1 MRDAKM
7 ASTTSLTSPFGN
19 RPLAIKEIVSE
30 AEGFKWDPAIPM
42 KFWLRTANMLFL
54 EGRSYLSDGNFA
66 QAYLIYM
73 RYLDLVT
80 NKLPKHPGAKN
91 PEERRALHELYKSLD
106 DVMSNLEKIK
116 PIIEKDYNVWLA
128 RSKKQGRQKQEAIRP
143 KPNTP
148 LTYEER
154 ASRDP
159 ALSST
164 HRLLSA
170 GENRELAIELAL
182 KEFRRRDTNRGVSR
196 TTGVLHE
203 EQQSKRDVGFW
214 NNLTNEIAAR
224 QAEDEEI
231 FRRNM
236 ESTRRELDGDGSDY
250 TNDIPRRDS
259 RSSAATSPLTN
270 YRYPSIAPSQPIR
283 YEPDHVHARKP
294 SAPQPLRPPK
304 EDIFH
309 LREISPSHT
318 PVPELPAKVQ
328 VSPERTLPTTQ
339 TFQELPTPPP
349 KIREASPVPQEQ
361 QRLTFKPAAYLESGE
376 PLRSIFL
383 PSQLRHKFLS
393 IAAEKT
399 RRGLEMCGIL
409 CGTAVKNALFV
420 RCLLIPEQTSTSD
433 TCETENENTML
444 EYCMDNDLIILGWI
458 HTHPTQTCFMSSR
471 DLHTQSGYQI
481 MLPESIA
488 IVCAPSFEPSY
499 GIFRLTKPPGLD
511 YILGC
516 TQTSTFHPH
525 AIDNLYTKAQSPPG
539 HVYET
544 DKLEFDVHD
553 LRPGA
558 RNSTVQHKNF

>member
-1 MRDAKM
+1 M
-7 ASTTSLTSPFGN
+7 APTDPMSSSAN
-19 RPLAIKEIVSE
+19 RPLAIKEIVGE
-30 AEGFKWDPAIPM
+30 AEGFKWDPAIPL
-42 KFWLRTANMLFL
+42 KFWLRTANTLFL

-80 NKLPKHPGAKN
+80 KRLPKHPSARA
-91 PEERRALHELYKSLD
+91 PEEKRALNELYKSLG
-106 DVMSNLEKIK
+106 DVMSHLERIK
-116 PIIEKDYNVWLA
+116 PIIEQDYNAWQA
-128 RSKKQGRQKQEAIRP
+128 QSKKRGRQRQEASNS
-143 KPNTP
+143 KSKSP

-164 HRLLSA
+164 HRLLNA
-170 GENRELAIELAL
+170 GDYQDLAVELAER
-182 KEFRRRDTNRGVSR
+182 EFRRRDTDRSATRKTGVSHGEDTR
-196 TTGVLHE
+196 GA
-203 EQQSKRDVGFW
+203 GFW
-214 NNLTNEIAAR
+214 NNWTTELADK
-224 QAEDEEI
+224 QAEDEEL
-231 FRRNM
+231 FRRQM
-236 ESTRRELDGDGSDY
+236 ESMRKTLDGDESGY
-250 TNDIPRRDS
+250 TNNIPRKHS
-259 RSSAATSPLTN
+259 RPSSIASPSAS
-270 YRYPSIAPSQPIR
+270 YRYPSISPSQPIQ
-283 YEPDHVHARKP
+283 YEAEHAHARKP
-294 SAPQPLRPPK
+294 ATPQPLRPPK
-304 EDIFH
+304 EEVF
-309 LREISPSHT
+309 RRPETSPSHT
-318 PVPELPAKVQ
+318 PAPELPAKVHT
-328 VSPERTLPTTQ
+328 SPGRTLPTPETS
-339 TFQELPTPPP
+339 QELPTLPP
-349 KIREASPVPQEQ
+349 KIREESPVPQKEQ

-376 PLRSIFL
+376 PLRSVFL
-383 PSQLRHKFLS
+383 PSQLRNRFLS
-393 IAAEKT
+393 IAAENT

-481 MLPESIA
+481 MMPESIA

-525 AIDNLYTKAQSPPG
+525 AMDNLYTKAQSPPG

-544 DKLEFDVHD
+544 DKLEFNVHD

>member
-1 MRDAKM
+1 M
-7 ASTTSLTSPFGN
+7 ASTTPTSPTPFAN

-30 AEGFKWDPAIPM
+30 AEGFKWDPAIPL
-42 KFWLRTANMLFL
+42 KFWLRTANTLFL

-80 NKLPKHPGAKN
+80 NRLPKHPGARN
-91 PEERRALHELYKSLD
+91 PEERRALHELYKSLE
-106 DVMSNLEKIK
+106 DVMSNLERIK
-116 PIIEKDYNVWLA
+116 PIIEEDYNAWLA
-128 RSKKQGRQKQEAIRP
+128 RSKRQGRQKQEASYP
-143 KPNTP
+143 KSKSP

-164 HRLLSA
+164 HRLLDA
-170 GENRELAIELAL
+170 GDYQDLAVELAER
-182 KEFRRRDTNRGVSR
+182 EFRRRDTNRGV
-196 TTGVLHE
+196 TKKAGVSGE
-203 EQQSKRDVGFW
+203 EAQFKRDVRFW
-214 NNLTNEIAAR
+214 DNWTADLADR

-231 FRRNM
+231 FRRKM
-236 ESTRRELDGDGSDY
+236 ELTRRALDGDESGY
-250 TNDIPRRDS
+250 TNDVLRRDP
-259 RSSAATSPLTN
+259 RPAATTSPLTN
-270 YRYPSIAPSQPIR
+270 YRYPSIAPSQPIQ
-283 YEPDHVHARKP
+283 YEASHTHARKP
-294 SAPQPLRPPK
+294 SVPQPPRPPK
-304 EDIFH
+304 EDILH
-309 LREISPSHT
+309 RREVSPSRT
-318 PVPELPAKVQ
+318 PAPELPAKVRI
-328 VSPERTLPTTQ
+328 SPERTLLTPQ
-339 TFQELPTPPP
+339 TPQELPTLPP
-349 KIREASPVPQEQ
+349 KIREPSPIPQEQ

-376 PLRSIFL
+376 PLRSVFL

-393 IAAEKT
+393 IAAENT

-444 EYCMDNDLIILGWI
+444 DYCMNNDLIILGWI

-525 AIDNLYTKAQSPPG
+525 AMDNLYTKAQSPPG

-544 DKLEFDVHD
+544 DKLELDVHD

>member
-1 MRDAKM
+1 M
-7 ASTTSLTSPFGN
+7 ASTTPMSPFAN

-30 AEGFKWDPAIPM
+30 AEGFKWDPDIPM

-80 NKLPKHPGAKN
+80 NRLPKHPDAKN
-91 PEERRALHELYKSLD
+91 PEERRALHKLYKSLG

-116 PIIEKDYNVWLA
+116 PIIEDNYNGWLA
-128 RSKKQGRQKQEAIRP
+128 HSKKQGRQKQEANRP
-143 KPNTP
+143 QPHSP
-148 LTYEER
+148 LAYEER

-164 HRLLSA
+164 HRLLDA
-170 GENRELAIELAL
+170 GNNRDLAVELAER
-182 KEFRRRDTNRGVSR
+182 EFRRRDTDRGASR
-196 TTGVLHE
+196 NIGISHE
-203 EQQSKRDVGFW
+203 DKQSKRDMSFW
-214 NNLTNEIAAR
+214 NNWTNELADR

-231 FRRNM
+231 FRKKM
-236 ESTRRELDGDGSDY
+236 ESTRRALDGDESDY
-250 TNDIPRRDS
+250 ANDIPRTDS
-259 RSSAATSPLTN
+259 RPLAATSPLTN
-270 YRYPSIAPSQPIR
+270 YRYPSIAQSQPIR

-294 SAPQPLRPPK
+294 SAPQPPRPPK
-304 EDIFH
+304 EDI
-309 LREISPSHT
+309 LRRHEISPSRT

-328 VSPERTLPTTQ
+328 ISPERTLLTPETP
-339 TFQELPTPPP
+339 QELPTPPP
-349 KIREASPVPQEQ
+349 KIREPSPVPQGQ

-376 PLRSIFL
+376 PLRSVFL

-409 CGTAVKNALFV
+409 CGAAVKNALFV
-420 RCLLIPEQTSTSD
+420 RCLLIPEQTSTPD

-444 EYCMDNDLIILGWI
+444 EYCMNNDLIILGWI

-516 TQTSTFHPH
+516 TQSSTFHPH
-525 AIDNLYTKAQSPPG
+525 AMDNLYTKAQSPPG

-558 RNSTVQHKNF
+558 RNSTVHHKSF